1 MYLDYLDLAELIN
14 DKILADK
21 DKPYRPLRNS
31 VMHTTLLTKEAKTKL
46 TDVFNDVVATV
57 KKLFDA

>member
-1 MYLDYLDLAELIN
+1 MKWVPSN
-14 DKILADK
+14 
-21 DKPYRPLRNS
+21 
-31 VMHTTLLTKEAKTKL
+31 TTLLTKEAKTKL